1 MTDSRPIQLVDGS
14 SPANAQNLFDRLS
27 ALGIHATTIKHPRV
41 FTVEQSK
48 ALRGKIPGCHT
59 KNLLLR
65 NKKGVMWLIVCLEN
79 RTVNLKSLATC
90 LGPGRFSFANPE
102 RLARYL
108 GVEPG
113 AVSPFAV
120 TNDHTHKV
128 GVAVDREILR
138 HETLNFH
145 PLDNSMTTSI
155 NSEDFLRFL
164 ESEGHTP
171 TVVDFDK
178 YSLNGEGRTEK

>member
-65 NKKGVMWLIVCLEN
+65 NKKGVMWLIVCLEKSD
-79 RTVNLKSLATC
+79 RQSQIAGNLPRC
-90 LGPGRFSFANPE
+90 R
-102 RLARYL
+102 
-108 GVEPG
+108 
-113 AVSPFAV
+113 PFFF
-120 TNDHTHKV
+120 
-128 GVAVDREILR
+128 RESR
-138 HETLNFH
+138 A
-145 PLDNSMTTSI
+145 P
-155 NSEDFLRFL
+155 
-164 ESEGHTP
+164 
-171 TVVDFDK
+171 
-178 YSLNGEGRTEK
+178 

>member
-1 MTDSRPIQLVDGS
+1 MTDSRTIQLVDGS
-14 SPANAQNLFDRLS
+14 YPANAQNLFDRLS
-27 ALGIHATTIKHPRV
+27 ALGIHVTTIKHPRV
-41 FTVEQSK
+41 FTVEESK

-79 RTVNLKSLATC
+79 RTVNLKALATC
-90 LGPGRFSFANPE
+90 LGAGRFSFASSK
-102 RLARYL
+102 RLEQYL
-108 GVEPG
+108 GVEAG

-120 TNDHTHKV
+120 TNDHTQQV
-128 GVAVDREILR
+128 RVAVDQEVLQ

-155 NSEDFLRFL
+155 NSDDFQSFL

-171 TVVDFDK
+171 TIVDFDK
-178 YSLNGEGRTEK
+178 CS

>member
-1 MTDSRPIQLVDGS
+1 MTVSKPIQLVDGS
-14 SPANAQNLFDRLS
+14 SPAGAQNLFDRLS
-27 ALGIHATTIKHPRV
+27 EVKIHVTTIQHQRV
-41 FTVEQSK
+41 FTVEESK

-59 KNLLLR
+59 KNLFLR

-79 RTVNLKSLATC
+79 RTVDLKSLAMI
-90 LGPGRFSFANPE
+90 LGAGRFSFASPK
-102 RLARYL
+102 RLEQYL

-120 TNDHTHKV
+120 TNDHTQKV
-128 GVAVDREILR
+128 RVAVDREMLQ

-155 NSEDFLRFL
+155 SSEDFLRFL

-171 TVVDFDK
+171 TIVDFDK
-178 YSLNGEGRTEK
+178 SSLNGGKAGT

>member
-1 MTDSRPIQLVDGS
+1 MTDSRTIQLVDGS

-27 ALGIHATTIKHPRV
+27 ALGIHVTTIKHPRV
-41 FTVEQSK
+41 YTVEQSK

-79 RTVNLKSLATC
+79 RTVDLKSLATC
-90 LGPGRFSFANPE
+90 LGAGRFSFASSE
-102 RLARYL
+102 RLERYL
-108 GVEPG
+108 GVEAG

-120 TNDHTHKV
+120 TNDHTQQV
-128 GVAVDREILR
+128 RVAVDREILR

-164 ESEGHTP
+164 ESEAHTP
-171 TVVDFDK
+171 AVVDFDK
-178 YSLNGEGRTEK
+178 YSVEGDKSGQR

>member
-1 MTDSRPIQLVDGS
+1 MTDSRTLQLMDGN
-14 SPANAQNLFDRLS
+14 SPAHAQNLFDRLS
-27 ALGIHATTIKHPRV
+27 EQGIHVTTIKHPRV
-41 FTVEQSK
+41 YTVEESK

-65 NKKGVMWLIVCLEN
+65 NKKDVMWLIVCLEN

-90 LGPGRFSFANPE
+90 LGAGRFSFASSE
-102 RLARYL
+102 RLGQYL

-120 TNDHTHKV
+120 INDHTQKV
-128 GVAVDREILR
+128 RVAVDREVLQ

-155 NSEDFLRFL
+155 TSEDFQHFL
-164 ESEGHTP
+164 ESERHSP
-171 TVVDFDK
+171 EIVDFDQCA
-178 YSLNGEGRTEK
+178 

>member
-1 MTDSRPIQLVDGS
+1 MTDSGTMQLVDGS
-14 SPANAQNLFDRLS
+14 SPANAQNLFDRLR
-27 ALGIHATTIKHPRV
+27 ALGIHVTTIKHPRV

-90 LGPGRFSFANPE
+90 LGAGRFSFASPE
-102 RLARYL
+102 RLERYL

-120 TNDHTHKV
+120 TNDHTQKV
-128 GVAVDREILR
+128 RIAVDQELLR

-145 PLDNSMTTSI
+145 PLDNSMTTLI

-171 TVVDFDK
+171 EIVDFDK
-178 YSLNGEGRTEK
+178 CFLNGDRTEK